1 MLPNGDA
8 ESTEKQHVLKSLLLW
23 IIPSRFTIII
33 AIKED
38 RISFKM
44 SIREETSG
52 INWKGKVSIDF
63 CFQALTKMIEI
74 LSLNFAYTPKMTNL
88 STRISYLFQ
97 KGWFW

>member
-52 INWKGKVSIDF
+52 IN
-63 CFQALTKMIEI
+63 
-74 LSLNFAYTPKMTNL
+74 
-88 STRISYLFQ
+88 
-97 KGWFW
+97 